1 MAIYNYR
8 ALKSGTLIDGKIEA
22 NSLSE
27 AREALKKQNLTPTK
41 IVEQNSSA
49 AVKKTSTQTKNTNTK
64 NVVVKSLS
72 IREKIDFTNTL
83 FILQKTG
90 ISIVETLLF
99 MEMNTTSKKIKIL
112 AAELRRQV
120 LAGSSLSEAVS
131 KHPGIFDQ
139 IFLGLIKAGEES
151 GELEVTLERMIYL
164 LDKQDK
170 LRSKIIG
177 IVTYP
182 CIVIFIAIAVT
193 LIMLAFVFP
202 AFKDMYDNMGDK
214 LPWITQTLMDA
225 GLFLKTYWFLIPIIL
240 FSIAFAVFNIMKWP
254 FSRRIIDKVSLKLPL
269 IRTFVQF
276 VSLSNFLT
284 VLKVAFDA
292 GVPIIDAL
300 LLANLTIQNYK
311 IKESFINSTALINR
325 GQSLT
330 SALRSTDIMPGIV
343 LCMISTGEQ
352 AGSLGSML
360 DQAGFYIDTQLERV
374 IDTISK
380 FFEPALMIVIGGV
393 VMVLALALYL
403 PLFQSYSNMM

>member
-8 ALKSGTLIDGKIEA
+8 ALKSGNLVDGKIEA
-22 NSLSE
+22 NSLGE
-27 AREALKKQNLTPTK
+27 AREALRKQNLTPTK
-41 IVEQNSSA
+41 IIEQSSGLA
-49 AVKKTSTQTKNTNTK
+49 PKKVVSQQGKKNK
-64 NVVVKSLS
+64 NVVVNSLN

-83 FILQKTG
+83 YILQKTG

-151 GELEVTLERMIYL
+151 GELEVTLERVIYL

-225 GLFLKTYWFLIPIIL
+225 GLFLKAYWFLIPIIMISL
-240 FSIAFAVFNIMKWP
+240 AFAVFNVMKWP
-254 FSRRIIDKVSLKLPL
+254 FSKRIIDQVSLKIPL
-269 IRTFVQF
+269 IKTFVQF

-300 LLANLTIQNYK
+300 LLANLTIQNYI

-330 SALRSTDIMPGIV
+330 SALKATNTMPGIV